1 MEMIVNLKEHSYPI
15 YIEKNILNQFN
26 SERFKLKIYSKLKIN
41 LMSFFIS
48 IIIYI
53 FVFNY
58 IPQLLKTTK
67 LYIYYKTQPNIE
79 EEYEE

>member
-1 MEMIVNLKEHSYPI
+1 
-15 YIEKNILNQFN
+15 
-26 SERFKLKIYSKLKIN
+26 
-41 LMSFFIS
+41 MSFFIS